1 MSRDEEDNSPP
12 PQPSLQTET
21 SRSRSVAFLVIR
33 VKLGHTSV
41 DALDGRRRS
50 VAVAVCL
57 EPNFN
62 TYKELRNRNNGNN
75 PKNRQG
81 NETIFAITFR
91 RLNV

>member
-1 MSRDEEDNSPP
+1 M
-12 PQPSLQTET
+12 
-21 SRSRSVAFLVIR
+21 IR
-33 VKLGHTSV
+33 VKLVHTSVEAV

-62 TYKELRNRNNGNN
+62 TYKELRNRNN
-75 PKNRQG
+75 PKKRQG

>member
-33 VKLGHTSV
+33 VKLEHTSV

-62 TYKELRNRNNGNN
+62 TYKELRNRNN
-75 PKNRQG
+75 PKKRQG
-81 NETIFAITFR
+81 NEAIFAITFR

>member
-21 SRSRSVAFLVIR
+21 LQSRSVAFLVIR
-33 VKLGHTSV
+33 VKLVHTSV

-62 TYKELRNRNNGNN
+62 TYKELRNRNN